1 VSQENVELVLS
12 VQIAPDVDVTRLIH
26 DDDLWAAT
34 IATTS
39 PVTHPDFECIVRGG
53 VGGDRRYTGTDGMRR
68 MFKDWLGPWD
78 SYRIEI
84 ERAVDCGERVLVLV
98 NAFGRLEGSEQEVAL
113 KSSEVWTVRDGRL
126 VRWEAYLDR
135 TEALRAVGR
144 QE

>member
-1 VSQENVELVLS
+1 
-12 VQIAPDVDVTRLIH
+12 
-26 DDDLWAAT
+26 
-34 IATTS
+34 
-39 PVTHPDFECIVRGG
+39 
-53 VGGDRRYTGTDGMRR
+53 MRR

-135 TEALRAVGR
+135 TEALRAIGR